1 MEEIGSCPKN
11 IGGSIMNGHTGKE
24 ILVAI
29 DGSDFAFETIKYMSK
44 IPSFKGK
51 QIHLFSVL
59 TKIPGRYWDLQ
70 REAAFSGKVTEILA
84 WETRLRQESE
94 EYMEKAKQI
103 LLDAGFSDQS
113 VSIKLHE
120 MERGIA
126 RDIIREAGKGYKAL
140 VVGKRGM
147 SRIKELVLGSIATKL
162 LQKAPF
168 VSLFLVGRDPR
179 PGKYLVAFD
188 GSEGSMRAVDCVGAM
203 LSGQDCQ
210 INLTH
215 VVRYGKDEKGLIA
228 EAEKTI
234 ARAFDEAVERLTT
247 AGIPINH
254 ISTQIITGAESR
266 SATIVD
272 EAKQGG
278 YGTIVLGRRG
288 FSRVKEFFIGRVS
301 NKVIQI
307 AKGHAVWVVS

>member
-1 MEEIGSCPKN
+1 
-11 IGGSIMNGHTGKE
+11 MNGQTGKE
-24 ILVAI
+24 ILVAL
-29 DGSDFAFETIKYMSK
+29 DESDYAFETVKYISK

-51 QIHLFSVL
+51 QIHLFSVC

-84 WETRLRQESE
+84 WEARQRE
-94 EYMEKAKQI
+94 ECEGYMEKAKQI
-103 LLDAGFSDQS
+103 LLDAGFSDKS

-126 RDIIREAGKGYKAL
+126 RDIIKEAGKGYKAL

-162 LQKAPF
+162 RQRASF
-168 VSLFLVGRDPR
+168 VPLFLVGRNPR
-179 PGKYLVAFD
+179 PGKFLVAFD
-188 GSEGSMRAVDCVGAM
+188 GSEGSMRAVDCIGTM
-203 LSGQDCQ
+203 LGGPDCE
-210 INLTH
+210 INLTN
-215 VVRYGKDEKGLIA
+215 VIRFGEDEKGLIA
-228 EAEKTI
+228 EAEKMI
-234 ARAFDEAVERLTT
+234 ALAFDEAVERLTN
-247 AGIPINH
+247 AGIPLNL

-266 SATIVD
+266 AGTIVD
-272 EAKQGG
+272 EAGQGG

-288 FSRVKEFFIGRVS
+288 LSRVKDFSMGSVS

-307 AKGHAVWVVS
+307 AKGHAVWVVSNERKR